1 MMLEVMRM
9 MTMKMNME
17 RTILMM
23 TVLMDIIGTQIY
35 NKNENFSYFFL
46 IFKVAMETIMTV
58 KITTQPK
65 LMKN

>member
-1 MMLEVMRM
+1 MLEVMRM
-9 MTMKMNME
+9 KTMKMNME
-17 RTILMM
+17 QTILMM

-35 NKNENFSYFFL
+35 NKNENFSYFL

-58 KITTQPK
+58 RITTQLK

>member
-1 MMLEVMRM
+1 MLEVMRM

-35 NKNENFSYFFL
+35 NKNENFSYFL

-58 KITTQPK
+58 RITTQPK

>member
-1 MMLEVMRM
+1 MLEVMRM

-23 TVLMDIIGTQIY
+23 TVLMDIIGTQIC
-35 NKNENFSYFFL
+35 NKNEKFSYFL
-46 IFKVAMETIMTV
+46 IFKVAMEMIMTV
-58 KITTQPK
+58 RITTQLK